1 MRSDTT
7 RALPLLLLLLGV
19 LALACTTEDTAPTPP
34 TVVVADATVADAAE
48 VTLDAAAPSP
58 DAEPADAGAAP
69 DAATLDAGPELS
81 RDTGTPPDAA
91 QSAEDVGSPGAI
103 EVRPLATACPERSP
117 AGATCR
123 VLEVT
128 CGGLEPVQ
136 VALHAYALPAGVAQR
151 GVIVLGSG
159 GGGTGLWSG
168 PTSADATI
176 ADLGRAGFLVLERQ
190 WLVDR
195 ERGWFANSSG
205 AGVPVAACR
214 LASLLRWID
223 TEYRRDA
230 QPLCATGNSGGS
242 AELAFAVLRAGA
254 GAVLDLA
261 VPSSGPFHRMDL
273 ACDGRADRTW
283 QTECAALTARHCP
296 SCQNRGCAL
305 GGGPRALID
314 GAYGTRTPC
323 TGRSTPIDA
332 PLLAQD
338 SPLVPGLVLPQTKVV
353 LLIGE
358 QDPGGYAPL
367 SAALYEG
374 LVAQGVDATF
384 ESEPST
390 GHEFQST
397 DAGAERIEAV
407 LLRECV
413 RRH

>member
-1 MRSDTT
+1 MRRHTL
-7 RALPLLLLLLGV
+7 RLLPLVLGA
-19 LALACTTEDTAPTPP
+19 LALACTAEDTTPTPTPP
-34 TVVVADATVADAAE
+34 VLADAAAAD
-48 VTLDAAAPSP
+48 TTADAAVVT
-58 DAEPADAGAAP
+58 E
-69 DAATLDAGPELS
+69 DAAVLDAGPHPDATDP
-81 RDTGTPPDAA
+81 DTGPAASPDAGDLPDAA
-91 QSAEDVGSPGAI
+91 ASVADAGLPGAI

-168 PTSADATI
+168 PASADATV

-195 ERGWFANSSG
+195 ERGWFANASG

-214 LASLLRWID
+214 LTSLLRWID
-223 TEYRRDA
+223 AEYRRDA

-273 ACDGRADRTW
+273 ACDGRTDRAW
-283 QTECAALTARHCP
+283 QTECAALTARNCP
-296 SCQNRGCAL
+296 SCQNRGCSL

-314 GAYGTRTPC
+314 GAYGMRTPC
-323 TGRSTPIDA
+323 TGRSTPIDV
-332 PLLAQD
+332 PLLTQD

-374 LVAQGVDATF
+374 LAAQGVDVAF
-384 ESEPST
+384 ESEPAT

-397 DAGAERIEAV
+397 EAGAERIEAV

>member
-1 MRSDTT
+1 MRCHTH
-7 RALPLLLLLLGV
+7 RLLPLLLGA
-19 LALACTTEDTAPTPP
+19 LALACAAEDTSPSTPP
-34 TVVVADATVADAAE
+34 TALVVDATVADADE
-48 VTLDAAAPSP
+48 VTLDADVGSP
-58 DAEPADAGAAP
+58 DAEQADAGVAP
-69 DAATLDAGPELS
+69 DAVAPDTGPEPALDAGEV
-81 RDTGTPPDAA
+81 PDAA
-91 QSAEDVGSPGAI
+91 ASVADAGEPSAPV
-103 EVRPLATACPERSP
+103 VRPLATACPERSP

-168 PTSADATI
+168 PASADATI
-176 ADLGRAGFLVLERQ
+176 TDLGRAGFLVLERQ

-254 GAVLDLA
+254 EAVLDLA

-273 ACDGRADRTW
+273 ACDGRADRAW
-283 QTECAALTARHCP
+283 QTACAALTARHCP

-332 PLLAQD
+332 PLLMQD

-384 ESEPST
+384 ESEPGT

>member
-1 MRSDTT
+1 MRRHTH
-7 RALPLLLLLLGV
+7 RLLPLVLGA
-19 LALACTTEDTAPTPP
+19 LALACTAEDTTPTPTPP
-34 TVVVADATVADAAE
+34 VLADAAAADVADTTADAAVVTEDAAVLDAGRHPDATDPDTGPAASPDAGDLPDAAASVADAGE
-48 VTLDAAAPSP
+48 PSAP
-58 DAEPADAGAAP
+58 
-69 DAATLDAGPELS
+69 
-81 RDTGTPPDAA
+81 
-91 QSAEDVGSPGAI
+91 V
-103 EVRPLATACPERSP
+103 VRPLATACPERSP

-123 VLEVT
+123 ALEVT

-168 PTSADATI
+168 PASADATI

-195 ERGWFANSSG
+195 ERGWFATTTG

-214 LASLLRWID
+214 LASLLGWID

-314 GAYGTRTPC
+314 GAYGLRTPC

-332 PLLAQD
+332 PLLTQD
-338 SPLVPGLVLPQTKVV
+338 SPLVPGLALPQTKVV

-374 LVAQGVDATF
+374 LVAQGIDAAF
-384 ESEPST
+384 ESEPET

-397 DAGAERIEAV
+397 EAGAEHIEAV

>member
-7 RALPLLLLLLGV
+7 RLLPLLLGA
-19 LALACTTEDTAPTPP
+19 LALACTAEDTSPTTPP
-34 TVVVADATVADAAE
+34 TAVVADATVADADE
-48 VTLDAAAPSP
+48 VTLDAAVASVDAELP
-58 DAEPADAGAAP
+58 DAGTAP
-69 DAATLDAGPELS
+69 DAAAL
-81 RDTGTPPDAA
+81 DTGPALSPDTGAGLDAA
-91 QSAEDVGSPGAI
+91 QSTEDAGLPSSTA
-103 EVRPLATACPERSP
+103 VRPLATACPERSP

-136 VALHAYALPAGVAQR
+136 VALHAYALPAGVVQR

-168 PTSADATI
+168 PASADATI

-195 ERGWFANSSG
+195 ERGWFANASG

-214 LASLLRWID
+214 LASLLGWID
-223 TEYRRDA
+223 GEYRRDA

-273 ACDGRADRTW
+273 ACDGRTDRAW
-283 QTECAALTARHCP
+283 QTECAALTARNCP
-296 SCQNRGCAL
+296 SCQNRGCSL

-314 GAYGTRTPC
+314 GAYGMRTPC
-323 TGRSTPIDA
+323 TGRTTPIDA
-332 PLLAQD
+332 PLLSQD
-338 SPLVPGLVLPQTKVV
+338 SPLVPGLALPDTKVV

-374 LVAQGVDATF
+374 LAAQGVDAAF
-384 ESEPST
+384 ESEPET
-390 GHEFQST
+390 GHESQST
-397 DAGAERIEAV
+397 EAGAEHIEAV